1 MPDPYSFR
9 ESIPNQESL
18 HGLQQM
24 LPPEL
29 EPSGFGKP
37 LEQFGYNK
45 STWQDLIKAPTIAI
59 IRDTLGAQSSP
70 EDYEGAVASG
80 AARSPMSSSA
90 MVQKLMELFS
100 SSMFDPNELNPVQQ
114 ASEDAQRKAQAELE
128 YRLALEEKMRNGGT
142 NRETNEAAQK
152 AELERGQRY

>member
-29 EPSGFGKP
+29 RPNLFELLGFHKRKLPIDNSPVDDPYTRPDDYDDAVKKGAK
-37 LEQFGYNK
+37 K
-45 STWQDLIKAPTIAI
+45 SPFSD
-59 IRDTLGAQSSP
+59 
-70 EDYEGAVASG
+70 
-80 AARSPMSSSA
+80 PM
-90 MVQKLMELFS
+90 MIQKLIELFG
-100 SSMFDPNELNPVQQ
+100 SSMFDPNELNPVEQ

-128 YRLALEEKMRNGGT
+128 YRLALEEQQRNGGV
-142 NRETNEAAQK
+142 NRETNTAALK
-152 AELERGQRY
+152 GELDRGQRY

>member
-29 EPSGFGKP
+29 KPNLFELLGFQKRNLPIDNSPVDDPYARTDDYKGDV
-37 LEQFGYNK
+37 E
-45 STWQDLIKAPTIAI
+45 A
-59 IRDTLGAQSSP
+59 GAN
-70 EDYEGAVASG
+70 
-80 AARSPMSSSA
+80 RSIMSDPR
-90 MVQKLMELFS
+90 MIQKLMELFG
-100 SSMFDPNELNPVQQ
+100 SSMFDKNELNPVQQ

-128 YRLALEEKMRNGGT
+128 YRLALEEKMRNGGV
-142 NRETNEAAQK
+142 NRETNTAAQTG
-152 AELERGQRY
+152 ELGRQY